1 MAKLEEV
8 LGKKLNSVKELRA
21 EIKRLQDSL
30 VGVDAE
36 SEQFKTTQQQ
46 LTVAQEEYVKV
57 TRTATADNLA
67 AKDSIVGMQREYK
80 NLYDQYKLL
89 SEEQRNSDFGKGMA
103 ESLNTLSEK
112 LNSTKKDVGN
122 FKDNIGRYAGDVTQ
136 VFSTMGISLG
146 KLQTPLKLVTG
157 GVRTLSAALKSLAA
171 NPVGAAIMVIV
182 VAFQAM
188 QKVAERVKKAIRE
201 NEESQ
206 MRLKESM
213 AVFQPVLNAVTNLWD
228 KLGQVVVK
236 VIGWFTKAYEKIAD
250 LSTKFTDFIGVTK
263 GANER
268 MMESIK
274 LSKELAKAENELI
287 KTKRAY
293 KVENAKDTAEVERLR
308 EEASETDNLVEKK
321 KMLEE
326 AKRIQGEIDA
336 RNVEIA
342 KEEYRIMEE
351 QSKLTPN
358 STAENEKLA
367 DALAKVAQA
376 EADAAKNARQFNR
389 EINRVSKS
397 TSSAGVSTVDYR
409 KKAKELLDTLIEG
422 NKSEIQKLEEKYKEE
437 KRLLERYHL
446 DTTLLTK
453 KYNEDLEKLRVA
465 AAKKALDKQ
474 RTLFEEELSNLKR
487 YEDVFREM
495 SSELEIAEYDIEKLE
510 NETGPRIKKIE
521 RVFNSIVEDAAPALR
536 TALLKMWEGGIID
549 DATNYEH
556 IIDLLNEAI
565 KKTAGDTTDLQA
577 ALKAVTDLGE
587 GGWME
592 LTKDI
597 ETAAVEV
604 EQLDGI
610 AIKTSTD
617 FVNALDIVR
626 KKLQE
631 TYGKKSL
638 EKIKQAF
645 TDIEKASLT
654 LNLDALL
661 NGVSESKFNEIYN
674 QNLADN
680 LVSQKKVLEEELTS
694 FSGTQAQKLEILQQY
709 YDVVEQMRENDWE
722 LQQLDAERTQALTE
736 AGFDAYDKINAS
748 LGRVLGSY
756 SALVQAQLNDGKIT
770 EKEAKKKI
778 KTLKNLEKIQLAVNI
793 AGIAASTASGIMDV
807 WKGYAAELPLNAET
821 AALAGPGAA
830 AVKAGLDAKSLTTA
844 ILRTTG
850 LAATGAANIA
860 AATMG
865 TISTIKGLNAQMA
878 DLGSSSA
885 GVAAPTPQLIDSTP
899 YTYARTLQTQ
909 EEEDE
914 MNRPIYVT
922 VTDIEDGLKNKVTV
936 TNESSF

>member
-308 EEASETDNLVEKK
+308 EEASETENLTEKK

-389 EINRVSKS
+389 EINRVTKS
-397 TSSAGVSTVDYR
+397 TTSSTKAIDENK
-409 KKAKELLDTLIEG
+409 KKAQDLYKQLIED
-422 NKSEIQKLEEKYKEE
+422 NKTEIQKLEDKYKEE
-437 KRLLERYHL
+437 KKLLEKYHL
-446 DTTLLTK
+446 DTTLLTR
-453 KYNEDLEKLRVA
+453 KYENDKLTIIQ
-465 AAKKALDKQ
+465 KTFDKQ
-474 RTLFEEELSNLKR
+474 
-487 YEDVFREM
+487 
-495 SSELEIAEYDIEKLE
+495 
-510 NETGPRIKKIE
+510 
-521 RVFNSIVEDAAPALR
+521 
-536 TALLKMWEGGIID
+536 
-549 DATNYEH
+549 
-556 IIDLLNEAI
+556 
-565 KKTAGDTTDLQA
+565 
-577 ALKAVTDLGE
+577 
-587 GGWME
+587 
-592 LTKDI
+592 
-597 ETAAVEV
+597 
-604 EQLDGI
+604 
-610 AIKTSTD
+610 
-617 FVNALDIVR
+617 
-626 KKLQE
+626 
-631 TYGKKSL
+631 
-638 EKIKQAF
+638 
-645 TDIEKASLT
+645 
-654 LNLDALL
+654 
-661 NGVSESKFNEIYN
+661 
-674 QNLADN
+674 
-680 LVSQKKVLEEELTS
+680 
-694 FSGTQAQKLEILQQY
+694 
-709 YDVVEQMRENDWE
+709 EQMRLNDIRYA
-722 LQQLDAERTQALTE
+722 QRDAERYAETLDPLSKIDFNIGYTEETINNLQNIADEALKLKKIWEDTQALVPDGINIDEWFRDLFKEGSNFENFRWPLDKIRELFKE
-736 AGFDAYDKINAS
+736 AGQITGDDIIDIKSIEENIKILKNQLASLNDEKIGANLSYKLNEQLSEYYTKIVQIRENEDSTLKGYRETNNLIAQEDYKLLEKRRDLLKQELDDFKGSQELKLQIQEEYYATLEELDSRHQEYEELVQERNFEILEASFDAYQKVGSSIQTVIS
-748 LGRVLGSY
+748 SY

-778 KTLKNLEKIQLAVNI
+778 KTLKNLEKVQLAVNI
-793 AGIAASTASGIMDV
+793 AGIAASTASGIMDI
-807 WKGYAAELPLNAET
+807 WSAFGAETKLNAEKAPDPITLGVLNGKALT
-821 AALAGPGAA
+821 AA
-830 AVKAGLDAKSLTTA
+830 
-844 ILRTTG
+844 ILKTTG

-860 AATMG
+860 AASMG
-865 TISTIKGLNAQMA
+865 TIATIKGLNSQLA
-878 DLGSSSA
+878 DMGTSSS
-885 GVAAPTPQLIDSTP
+885 VAAPTPQLIDSTP